1 MASASRATASPLAG
15 RSYDAD
21 VAARISVIVPVRD
34 RRDLLAA
41 TLRALDA
48 QTVHDFEVVVVD
60 DGSTDGADEL
70 AATAVVAGRP
80 VVLGRSGGAGAVA
93 ARTLGV
99 SLASAPL
106 LAFTDSDCEPEPQW
120 LEQALAA
127 LEDGAALAHGPTV
140 PARPV
145 RPLERS
151 VSERDGG
158 LFPTCNI
165 AVRREVL
172 EAVGGFDVAA
182 ARRWRFRPTG
192 RAQGLGFGEDTLFGW
207 RVARAHPVRFVP
219 EMVVRHHVFPPDLR
233 DWLSRSVQAA
243 AFPALV
249 REVPELRRTMVH
261 HGVLFTHRSRVPVYA
276 TAAAA
281 LTRRPAL
288 VAGTAAWWALHRYR
302 HTVRPTDL
310 PRPAKMRALPAQM
323 LLDVVQAGALVVG
336 SARART
342 LLL

>member
-1 MASASRATASPLAG
+1 M
-15 RSYDAD
+15 
-21 VAARISVIVPVRD
+21 IVPVRD
-34 RRDLLAA
+34 RRELLAA
-41 TLRALDA
+41 TLDALDA
-48 QTVHDFEVVVVD
+48 QTFRDFETVIVD
-60 DGSTDGADEL
+60 DGSVDGADDLAE
-70 AATAVVAGRP
+70 AATVAGRP

-99 SLASAPL
+99 AIASAPL
-106 LAFTDSDCEPEPQW
+106 LAFTDSDCEPVPGW
-120 LEQALAA
+120 LAHAVAA
-127 LEDGAALAHGPTV
+127 LEDGSALVHGPTE

-158 LFPTCNI
+158 LFPTCNV
-165 AVRREVL
+165 AVSREVFD
-172 EAVGGFDVAA
+172 EVGGFDVAA
-182 ARRWRFRPTG
+182 AGRWRFRTSE
-192 RAQGLGFGEDTLFGW
+192 RARGLGFGEDTLFGW
-207 RVARAHPVRFVP
+207 KVARRHDVRFEP
-219 EMVVRHHVFPPDLR
+219 GMVVRHHVFPADLR

-249 REVPELRRTMVH
+249 REVPELRRTMVR

-276 TAAAA
+276 TAAALA
-281 LTRRPAL
+281 ARRPAI
-288 VAGTAAWWALHRYR
+288 VVGTTAWWALHRYR

-310 PRPAKMRALPAQM
+310 TRPDKVRALPAQM
-323 LLDVVQAGALVVG
+323 LLDAVQAGALVVG

>member
-1 MASASRATASPLAG
+1 MD
-15 RSYDAD
+15 RSYDAA

-34 RRDLLAA
+34 RRVVLAA
-41 TLRALDA
+41 TLAALDA
-48 QTVHDFEVVVVD
+48 QTVRGFETVVVD
-60 DGSTDGADEL
+60 DGSTDGADDL
-70 AATAVVAGRP
+70 AAGAVVAGRR
-80 VVLGRSGGAGAVA
+80 VVLARSGGAGAVA

-99 SLASAPL
+99 SVASAPL
-106 LAFTDSDCEPEPQW
+106 LAFTDSDCEPEPRW
-120 LEQALAA
+120 LEGALAA
-127 LEDGAALAHGPTV
+127 LDAGVALAHGPTV

-165 AVRREVL
+165 AVRRDVFD
-172 EAVGGFDVAA
+172 AVGGFDTGA
-182 ARRWRFRPTG
+182 ARRWRFRPTD

-207 RVARAHPVRFVP
+207 RVARTHPVRFVP

-249 REVPELRRTMVH
+249 REVPELRRTMVRH
-261 HGVLFTHRSRVPVYA
+261 RVLFTHRSRAPVYA
-276 TAAAA
+276 TAVAA
-281 LTRRPAL
+281 LTRRPAV
-288 VAGTAAWWALHRYR
+288 VAGTVAWWALHRYR
-302 HTVRPTDL
+302 HTIRPTDL
-310 PRPAKMRALPAQM
+310 TRPAKVRALPAQM
-323 LLDVVQAGALVVG
+323 LLDVVQAGALVAG

>member
-1 MASASRATASPLAG
+1 M
-15 RSYDAD
+15 
-21 VAARISVIVPVRD
+21 IVPVRD

-41 TLRALDA
+41 TLQALDA
-48 QTVHDFEVVVVD
+48 QTFRDFETVVVD

-70 AATAVVAGRP
+70 AAAAVVAGRS
-80 VVLGRSGGAGAVA
+80 VVLGRSGGTGAVA

-106 LAFTDSDCEPEPQW
+106 LAFTDSDCEPDPQW
-120 LEQALAA
+120 LEHAVSALD
-127 LEDGAALAHGPTV
+127 EGAALAHGHTQ

-151 VSERDGG
+151 VSECDGG

-165 AVRREVL
+165 AVRRDVFD
-172 EAVGGFDVAA
+172 AVGGFDVAA
-182 ARRWRFRPTG
+182 ASRWRFRPTG
-192 RAQGLGFGEDTLFGW
+192 RARGLGFGEDTLFGW
-207 RVARAHPVRFVP
+207 KVARAHPARFVP
-219 EMVVRHHVFPPDLR
+219 GMVVRHHVFPPDLR
-233 DWLSRSVQAA
+233 DWLSRSAQVA

-249 REVPELRRTMVH
+249 REVPELRRTMVRH
-261 HGVLFTHRSRVPVYA
+261 QVLFTHRSRVPVYA

-281 LTRRPAL
+281 ASRRPAV
-288 VAGTAAWWALHRYR
+288 VAGTVAWWALHRYR
-302 HTVRPTDL
+302 HTIRPSDL
-310 PRPAKMRALPAQM
+310 TRAAKVRALPAQM

>member
-1 MASASRATASPLAG
+1 M
-15 RSYDAD
+15 
-21 VAARISVIVPVRD
+21 IVPVRN
-34 RRDLLAA
+34 RRELLAA

-48 QTVHDFEVVVVD
+48 QTATDFEVIVVD

-70 AATAVVAGRP
+70 AAAAVVAGRP

-93 ARTLGV
+93 ARTAGV
-99 SLASAPL
+99 ALASAPL
-106 LAFTDSDCEPEPQW
+106 LAFTDSDCEPAPDW
-120 LEQALAA
+120 LAEALAA
-127 LEDGAALAHGPTV
+127 LDDGAALVHGPTQ

-165 AVRREVL
+165 AVRRDVFES
-172 EAVGGFDVAA
+172 VGGFDVAA
-182 ARRWRFRPTG
+182 AARWRFRPSG
-192 RAQGLGFGEDTLFGW
+192 RARGLGFGEDTLFGW
-207 RVARAHPVRFVP
+207 KVARTQPVRFVP
-219 EMVVRHHVFPPDLR
+219 GMVVRHHVFPPDLR

-276 TAAAA
+276 TAVAVA
-281 LTRRPAL
+281 TRRPSL
-288 VAGTAAWWALHRYR
+288 IAGTTAWWALHRYR

-310 PRPAKMRALPAQM
+310 TRRAKVRALPAQM
-323 LLDVVQAGALVVG
+323 LLDAVQAGALVVG
-336 SARART
+336 STRART